1 MKTTGAIDSN
11 YYLDSQSTRTP
22 SATLDKDDF
31 LQILMVQLQNQDPT
45 SPMDDSK
52 FVDQMTTF
60 TNLEQV
66 MNISEAVQK
75 IAGKQT
81 SMSPVLQYSH
91 MIDKQVTYNEY
102 DEETGQTVTDTITSK
117 VKAITQKGG
126 YAVLELENGKS
137 IFADA
142 VTKVSNE

>member
-1 MKTTGAIDSN
+1 MTTTGSIDSS
-11 YYLDSQSTRTP
+11 YYLDSQQKRTP

-52 FVDQMTTF
+52 FVDQMTSF

-66 MNISEAVQK
+66 MNISEAVQSL
-75 IAGKQT
+75 ANNQT
-81 SMSPVLQYSH
+81 VMSPVLQYSH

-102 DEETGQTVTDTITSK
+102 DLDTGEITDTITSK
-117 VKAITQKGG
+117 VTAVTQKDGH
-126 YAVLELENGKS
+126 AVLELDNGKS
-137 IFADA
+137 IYADA
-142 VTKVSNE
+142 VTKVGNE

>member
-1 MKTTGAIDSN
+1 MTTTGAIDSS
-11 YYLDSQSTRTP
+11 YYLDSQTTRTP

-52 FVDQMTTF
+52 FVDQMTSF

-66 MNISEAVQK
+66 MNISEAVQSL
-75 IAGKQT
+75 ASNQT
-81 SMSPVLQYSH
+81 VMSPVLQYSH

-102 DEETGQTVTDTITSK
+102 DADSGEITNTITSK
-117 VKAITQKGG
+117 VTAVTQKDG

-137 IFADA
+137 IYADA

>member
-1 MKTTGAIDSN
+1 MTTTGAIDSS
-11 YYLDSQSTRTP
+11 YYLDSQKTRTP

-52 FVDQMTTF
+52 FVDQMTSF

-66 MNISEAVQK
+66 MNISEAVQSL
-75 IAGKQT
+75 AGNQT
-81 SMSPVLQYSH
+81 VMSPVLQYSH

-102 DEETGQTVTDTITSK
+102 DLDTGEITDTITSK
-117 VKAITQKGG
+117 VKAVTQQGG

-137 IFADA
+137 IYADA

>member
-1 MKTTGAIDSN
+1 MTTTGAIDSS
-11 YYLDSQSTRTP
+11 YYLDSQNKRTP

-52 FVDQMTTF
+52 FVDQMTSF
-60 TNLEQV
+60 TTLEQV
-66 MNISEAVQK
+66 MNMSEAVEYM
-75 IAGKQT
+75 AGN
-81 SMSPVLQYSH
+81 SSIMSPVLEYSH
-91 MIDKQVTYNEY
+91 MIDKNVTYNEY
-102 DEETGQTVTDTITSK
+102 DLDTGEITDTITSK
-117 VKAITQKGG
+117 VTAVTQQGG

>member
-1 MKTTGAIDSN
+1 MTTTGAIDSS
-11 YYLDSQSTRTP
+11 YYLDSQKTRTP

-52 FVDQMTTF
+52 FVDQMTSF

-66 MNISEAVQK
+66 MNISEAVQSL
-75 IAGKQT
+75 AGNQT
-81 SMSPVLQYSH
+81 VMSPVLQYSH

-102 DEETGQTVTDTITSK
+102 DLDTGEIKDTITSK
-117 VKAITQKGG
+117 VTAVTQQSG

-137 IFADA
+137 IYADA

>member
-1 MKTTGAIDSN
+1 MTTTGAIDSS
-11 YYLDSQSTRTP
+11 YYLDSQKTRTP

-52 FVDQMTTF
+52 FVDQMTSF
-60 TNLEQV
+60 TTLEQV
-66 MNISEAVQK
+66 MNMSEAVEYM
-75 IAGKQT
+75 AGN
-81 SMSPVLQYSH
+81 SSIMSPVLEYSH
-91 MIDKQVTYNEY
+91 MIDKNVTYNEY
-102 DEETGQTVTDTITSK
+102 DVDTGEITDTITSK
-117 VKAITQKGG
+117 VTAVTQQGG

-137 IFADA
+137 IYADA